1 MGILSAAGLDPP
13 ASTCYSYIMQF
24 SRIVLVAWMESES
37 FERRLPKLGSEVRF
51 GDGATAGK
59 VKALNGTG
67 FVVVSGRK
75 RVKQVVMPYSSI
87 ASIGNRLV
95 VLRENRHEVRRSG
108 ENIDKETMSK
118 KVFLKDL
125 DDRLEL
131 DNLDRTERIARTT
144 LNLMTSRLPRDRKK
158 QIKKILPSGVRS
170 FWTTTSVDNDQSFEI
185 RDFLL
190 PIKKE
195 GRFQSMEEA
204 FIAAREVFALI
215 KKVIPASEMTEITH
229 SIPRGMQEI
238 WESAS

>member
-1 MGILSAAGLDPP
+1 
-13 ASTCYSYIMQF
+13 
-24 SRIVLVAWMESES
+24 MESES
-37 FERRLPKLGSEVRF
+37 IERRVPKLGSEVRF
-51 GDGATAGK
+51 GDGAAAGK

-67 FVVVSGRK
+67 FVVVSGKK

-95 VLRENRHEVRRSG
+95 VLRENHPEVKKSE
-108 ENIDKETMSK
+108 ENAAKEAVSK

-125 DDRLEL
+125 DERLEL
-131 DNLDRTERIARTT
+131 DNLERTERIARTT

-170 FWTTTSVDNDQSFEI
+170 LWTSSQVDNEQSFEI

-229 SIPRGMQEI
+229 AIPRGMQEI